1 MVEGARGNMGWS
13 FGAWARG
20 AFGIGL
26 IISATWT
33 SSGLVT
39 TAHAEIR
46 KVIFVCV
53 HGRKK
58 EICPQFRASVEA
70 PDGWIE
76 DKIAEARQGRV
87 IFVPKGKT
95 YDTAPA
101 AVTVQTA
108 SLRAR
113 TTVETLVERDNDAF
127 RQDYKDAIIAPLAPV
142 ANARIGGPVKL
153 FRQSAGALKPRG
165 FQITAI
171 FADRDADGSLFS
183 VVIVASAL
191 TERGLAETRPK
202 LEQMIKAY

>member
-1 MVEGARGNMGWS
+1 MDVVPA
-13 FGAWARG
+13 
-20 AFGIGL
+20 
-26 IISATWT
+26 
-33 SSGLVT
+33 
-39 TAHAEIR
+39 AHAEIR

-70 PDGWIE
+70 PEGWVE

-87 IFVPKGKT
+87 IFVAKGKT

-101 AVTVQTA
+101 ALTVQTT
-108 SLRAR
+108 SNRAK
-113 TTVETLVERDNDAF
+113 TPVETLVERDNEAF

-142 ANARIGGPVKL
+142 ANTRLGGPVKL

-171 FADRDADGSLFS
+171 FADRDADGSPFS
-183 VVIVASAL
+183 VAVVASAQ
-191 TERGLAETRPK
+191 TERGLAELRPK
-202 LEQMIKAY
+202 LEQMIKSY